1 MHNNIRSLKHNLE
14 NLQTHLLHKLSFC
27 FSVIGVSETRIRN
40 ANIFDFNPSLP
51 NYNFEFV
58 LTPLS
63 AGGVGMYIDYT
74 FNYKVLEK
82 CSNESFQALWIEIIL
97 PKNANIICGVIY
109 RQHDA
114 PDRFLSYL
122 DQTIEKFSALRKPV
136 CLMGEINI
144 NLLRYETSK
153 FAQSLLLSLRSLNL
167 IPTID
172 EPTRVHNNS
181 ATLIDNIFVN
191 ILEDDFVSGNTI
203 SDISD
208 HYSQFCIFHWRKPA
222 TSWKNSRN
230 VKPRIRDYS
239 NFSDANFLE
248 DLSQLDLD
256 RLVTSKDDR
265 NQSFSIFY
273 SKVNT
278 IVNKH
283 APLKRISNRR
293 AKQSSKPCIT
303 KAIRKSIKIK
313 NSLFQSGDRDK
324 YKFYRNKVSMLI
336 SLSKKMDLH
345 KYFEEHITN
354 ARKTWQG
361 IHVLI
366 NRQKEKQ
373 KAISALKYPRSNKL
387 LNAPTEIPNIFNNF
401 FSSVGQSL
409 SSKMAKPSTQCT
421 SYLPRLSNPG
431 SLFCPVTSKENEE
444 EIMTIPSNKAFGFYS
459 VPILFLRLASPIISY
474 PLSFI
479 INKSVETAIYPSKV
493 KHAKVIP
500 IFKNDDE
507 IIPSNYRPISLLS
520 VFNRIFEKL
529 MYNRL
534 KVYLEKQGV
543 FYKSQNG
550 FRDKHFTQH
559 ATLDIISQIQTN
571 MDHELFSCGIFT
583 RKTEA
588 LWCSRHC
595 QRVVFIISDES

>member
-1 MHNNIRSLKHNLE
+1 
-14 NLQTHLLHKLSFC
+14 
-27 FSVIGVSETRIRN
+27 
-40 ANIFDFNPSLP
+40 
-51 NYNFEFV
+51 
-58 LTPLS
+58 
-63 AGGVGMYIDYT
+63 MYIDYT

-172 EPTRVHNNS
+172 QPTRVHNNS

-256 RLVTSKDDR
+256 RLVTSKDDP

-278 IVNKH
+278 IV
-283 APLKRISNRR
+283 
-293 AKQSSKPCIT
+293 
-303 KAIRKSIKIK
+303 
-313 NSLFQSGDRDK
+313 
-324 YKFYRNKVSMLI
+324 
-336 SLSKKMDLH
+336 
-345 KYFEEHITN
+345 
-354 ARKTWQG
+354 
-361 IHVLI
+361 
-366 NRQKEKQ
+366 
-373 KAISALKYPRSNKL
+373 
-387 LNAPTEIPNIFNNF
+387 
-401 FSSVGQSL
+401 
-409 SSKMAKPSTQCT
+409 
-421 SYLPRLSNPG
+421 
-431 SLFCPVTSKENEE
+431 
-444 EIMTIPSNKAFGFYS
+444 
-459 VPILFLRLASPIISY
+459 
-474 PLSFI
+474 
-479 INKSVETAIYPSKV
+479 
-493 KHAKVIP
+493 
-500 IFKNDDE
+500 
-507 IIPSNYRPISLLS
+507 
-520 VFNRIFEKL
+520 
-529 MYNRL
+529 
-534 KVYLEKQGV
+534 
-543 FYKSQNG
+543 
-550 FRDKHFTQH
+550 
-559 ATLDIISQIQTN
+559 TN
-571 MDHELFSCGIFT
+571 MLP
-583 RKTEA
+583 
-588 LWCSRHC
+588 
-595 QRVVFIISDES
+595 